1 MTTVSWR
8 GRALR
13 VLTAAQTG
21 SAMTLGALLIVNL
34 AMPVAA
40 AVGPSPETANE
51 TMLLGREVYQRAL
64 TEPLMVWG
72 ALGTHVISSM
82 LRRALLSV
90 RSGSARSW
98 KAWLASLWPRGWRS
112 TDWQVAA
119 AYVLAPVLLI
129 HVSANRLAPMTD
141 APPIRG
147 LSPAE
152 LDLSYVSY
160 GLVHRGL
167 RVVSWAAYGLLVL
180 SGTVHW
186 LVGSPKVARR
196 LFPKHPPRPWAYRNH
211 MIIALTLSSVL
222 LLGLGRLANEG
233 VNASPFLL
241 ERVRVLR
248 LCGTNCRCMRRMRRC
263 GHTASPLWPEDQR
276 RSIANVP
283 CSMSMT
289 IQPAPPA
296 RPRHL
301 YCTLSEKWVSA
312 GQ

>member
-1 MTTVSWR
+1 MTTLSWR

-21 SAMTLGALLIVNL
+21 SAMTLGALLIVHL

-112 TDWQVAA
+112 ADWQVAA

-129 HVSANRLAPMTD
+129 HVSANRLAPMMEA
-141 APPIRG
+141 APVRG

-167 RVVSWAAYGLLVL
+167 RVVSWTTYGLLVL

-196 LFPKHPPRPWAYRNH
+196 LSPKHPPRPWAYRNH
-211 MIIALTLSSVL
+211 MIIALTLSGVL
-222 LLGLGRLANEG
+222 FLGLGRLANEG

-241 ERVRVLR
+241 ERVRGPNIYAADSR
-248 LCGTNCRCMRRMRRC
+248 SMRRMRRC
-263 GHTASPLWPEDQR
+263 GRTVSASWPEGQQH
-276 RSIANVP
+276 SIANFP
-283 CSMSMT
+283 CSMST
-289 IQPAPPA
+289 ANRPAPKLA
-296 RPRHL
+296 ADA
-301 YCTLSEKWVSA
+301 SA
-312 GQ
+312 VRCQKVGI